1 LITIGKSQVKSKK
14 AKVKSKNETGKQI
27 LPFGFYHK
35 ISCLLDLERDI
46 LALDKFYQSAFPVF
60 FREVKRSV
68 NYGAD

>member
-27 LPFGFYHK
+27 LPFGFCHK

-46 LALDKFYQSAFPVF
+46 LALDKF
-60 FREVKRSV
+60 
-68 NYGAD
+68 